1 MIFTILVYVGAIG
14 ISKVKSIIG
23 QKIILIIVIIFNIL
37 ILICLKYVSFLQE
50 LFPYLTFRREPSG
63 RIVPLGIS
71 FYTFALIGY
80 LIDVYREKM
89 RPETNFFR
97 FLFASYYPHI
107 LQGPIA
113 RYQDFLQQLDGKKK
127 KLSYQQLTMAL
138 QLILWGYIKK
148 MVIADRAGIFVDN
161 VYEQYLGVGGTVLL
175 VASLLYT
182 VQIYADFSGCVDI
195 ALGVSELFGIK
206 LHSNFSQPYLSTSI
220 NDFWRRW
227 HITLGNWFRDYLY
240 IPLGGNRKGKIRR
253 WFNVLIVFAV
263 SGLWQ
268 LFDQTFYQYG
278 VSQRQMAGTRKRCF
292 SGVRITGKPFCK
304 RISAAS

>member
-1 MIFTILVYVGAIG
+1 
-14 ISKVKSIIG
+14 
-23 QKIILIIVIIFNIL
+23 
-37 ILICLKYVSFLQE
+37 
-50 LFPYLTFRREPSG
+50 
-63 RIVPLGIS
+63 
-71 FYTFALIGY
+71 
-80 LIDVYREKM
+80 
-89 RPETNFFR
+89 
-97 FLFASYYPHI
+97 
-107 LQGPIA
+107 
-113 RYQDFLQQLDGKKK
+113 
-127 KLSYQQLTMAL
+127 MAL

-278 VSQRQMAGTRKRCF
+278 VSQRQMAETRKRCF

-304 RISAAS
+304 RISTAS